1 MAAVLTQFDAVMTTR
16 NCVRQNGVV
25 KTTVRQASHMS
36 VIVLNT
42 EIVLECLHCGHAARM
57 SEDGLR
63 KYGEAPG
70 ASLDPL
76 SKRLICRE
84 CRNVTVRAY
93 RRIDNQAP
101 LPRNRARGGVSPRR
115 A

>member
-1 MAAVLTQFDAVMTTR
+1 
-16 NCVRQNGVV
+16 
-25 KTTVRQASHMS
+25 MS

-42 EIVLECLHCGHAARM
+42 EIVIECLHCGHAARM
-57 SEDGLR
+57 DEDGLR

-70 ASLDPL
+70 ASLVPL
-76 SKRLICRE
+76 SKRLICKE
-84 CRNVTVRAY
+84 CRNASVRAY

-101 LPRNRARGGVSPRR
+101 LLRSRLRSTVSPGR

>member
-1 MAAVLTQFDAVMTTR
+1 MAWR
-16 NCVRQNGVV
+16 
-25 KTTVRQASHMS
+25 MS

-42 EIVLECLHCGHAARM
+42 EIVIECLHCGHAARM

-70 ASLDPL
+70 ASLAPL
-76 SKRLICRE
+76 SKRLICKE
-84 CRNVTVRAY
+84 CRNVRVRAY
-93 RRIDNQAP
+93 RRVDNQAP
-101 LPRNRARGGVSPRR
+101 LSRNRARGNVSPGR